1 MKKIA
6 VSVLAISILSGCQM
20 MEDTISSLTDEQI
33 QPEETPTPS
42 TDTDHENVKEEPIIE
57 DQEEEVRDKMLQVNE
72 EKLTKSIEVD
82 GQLVVQNPD
91 NEWVMVNKELAL
103 PNDYY
108 PADLV
113 RPSVPFVFGDEEVEK
128 ALIREEAARALELWF
143 KKAEDE
149 NIDVLAA
156 SGFRSYERQATIFQ
170 ATVDTKGEE
179 HAVQAVALPGKSEH
193 QTGLAMDITS
203 PSVNYDLVQ
212 EYGETV
218 EGQWLAKTAHEFGFI
233 LRYPKDKETIT
244 GYMYEPWHFRYV
256 GVELATYLKEKNW
269 TLEEYMNEV
278 QAI

>member
-6 VSVLAISILSGCQM
+6 VSILTISLLSGCQM
-20 MEDTISSLTDEQI
+20 VEDKFPNLTNEQT

-42 TDTDHENVKEEPIIE
+42 TDTDKEVEKEELEKEKEE
-57 DQEEEVRDKMLQVNE
+57 DIVEDKMLLVNE
-72 EKLTKSIEVD
+72 EKLTKSVEVD
-82 GQLVVQNPD
+82 GQFVVQNPE
-91 NEWVMVNKELAL
+91 NAWVLVNKELAL
-103 PNDYY
+103 PKDYY
-108 PADLV
+108 PEDLV

-128 ALIREEAARALELWF
+128 ALIREEAAIALEQWF
-143 KKAEDE
+143 EKAKNE
-149 NIDVLAA
+149 NIDILAA
-156 SGFRSYERQATIFQ
+156 SGFRSYDRQATIFQ

-179 HAVQAVALPGKSEH
+179 HAIQAVALPGKSEH

-212 EYGETV
+212 EYGDTK
-218 EGQWLAKTAHEFGFI
+218 EGKWLSETAHEFGFI
-233 LRYPKDKETIT
+233 LRYPKDKESIT